1 MVGVLNH
8 RNSPRPSFP
17 QDTVLATN
25 RPDLSYPRCIWRG
38 FTLIELLV
46 VIAIIAILAA
56 MLLPALGRAK
66 AKALQTQCLN
76 NQRQIGLGYAMYAPD
91 WSDLYPRHPDWASV
105 GGNDGNFKLFVA
117 ATNRPLNSY
126 VPNRQ
131 SFRCP
136 ADKGDS
142 LGTHITNCFAAYGNS
157 YLVQWAGKTGSEP
170 IDPADHSKRFAFRA
184 RSVTAPSNPSDAPG
198 ITPMKASGLPGNP
211 VTKIIQGD
219 WVWHPNRANT
229 DPQGIWHNFRGKSLS
244 VIMFADGHVT
254 AYKFPGGMYQWEI
267 SPPPDLN
274 YLWW

>member
-1 MVGVLNH
+1 MAWTLNQ
-8 RNSPRPSFP
+8 RKSCCLAFRPRAFLELPGSRVSNPVSFSR
-17 QDTVLATN
+17 A
-25 RPDLSYPRCIWRG
+25 

-66 AKALQTQCLN
+66 AKALQTQCLG
-76 NQRQIGLGYAMYAPD
+76 NQRQISLGYSMYASD
-91 WSDLYPRHPDWASV
+91 WVDSYPRHPDWASV

-142 LGTHITNCFAAYGNS
+142 LGTRITNCFAAYGNS

-170 IDPADHSKRFAFRA
+170 IDPAAKSKRFAFRA
-184 RSVTAPSNPSDAPG
+184 RSVTAPFNPS
-198 ITPMKASGLPGNP
+198 
-211 VTKIIQGD
+211 
-219 WVWHPNRANT
+219 
-229 DPQGIWHNFRGKSLS
+229 
-244 VIMFADGHVT
+244 
-254 AYKFPGGMYQWEI
+254 
-267 SPPPDLN
+267 
-274 YLWW
+274 